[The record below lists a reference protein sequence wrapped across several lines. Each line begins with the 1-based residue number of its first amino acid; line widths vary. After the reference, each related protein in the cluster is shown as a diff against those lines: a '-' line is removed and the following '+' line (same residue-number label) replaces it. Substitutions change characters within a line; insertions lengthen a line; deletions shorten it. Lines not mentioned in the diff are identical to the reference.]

1 MPSISF
7 HTFLYRHLKLSLTV
21 IDEKPLEVQ
30 KTRKFNDVLIRL
42 CNAVYNKNTKENGQ
56 KVRSPVSLK
65 NVTSESLKTTEVLL
79 LMLELPTFI
88 ILYFSIVSD
97 VNLIKFFGQ
106 IGTIFGEIDPQL
118 LTIRRIIEAVRA
130 KDLEETFLFV
140 DILRSIWF
148 HTQWKDGGNPKR
160 IFTTKIMFNN
170 NTHTQ
175 AMICSSVGDS
185 GFFDIV
191 IGVW

>member
-1 MPSISF
+1 M
-7 HTFLYRHLKLSLTV
+7 
-21 IDEKPLEVQ
+21 
-30 KTRKFNDVLIRL
+30 
-42 CNAVYNKNTKENGQ
+42 YNKNTKENGQ

-88 ILYFSIVSD
+88 ILYFSIGSD

-130 KDLEETFLFV
+130 KDLEEIFLFV

-160 IFTTKIMFNN
+160 IVTTKMVFN
-170 NTHTQ
+170 NTHTSNGLLTRWWFWFLRYCHWSLVKKDTSAPFLSIIYRDYGSNKRKWFNAKKFKKQ
-175 AMICSSVGDS
+175 TISRRWRGRK
-185 GFFDIV
+185 
-191 IGVW
+191 